1 MVEVETP
8 QEQLTPEE
16 TPQGTESTEEAV
28 VSETTEAKEE
38 KAAPEVSE
46 PKKEVKKPLTL
57 DDLPEDEDG
66 YTEEEYNRFVE
77 LYERTLTDINEGQ
90 IVEGRVLSIT
100 DKDVIV
106 DIGFK
111 SEAAIPIEEFES
123 TPDVKVGDKVEAY
136 LDNIE
141 DPDGQILLSK
151 RKADFVRMWDKVI
164 DIYNQGG
171 IIEGRCTRRIKGGMV
186 VDLMGVDA
194 FLPGSQIDVKPV
206 RDFDSLI
213 GQLYTFKIV
222 KVNKL
227 RRNIVVSR
235 RVLLEESMAEQRSKV
250 LELLEKGQKR
260 KGTVKNI
267 TDFGVF
273 VDLGGVDGL
282 LHINDL
288 SWGRINHP
296 SEVVKLDEEIEVIVL
311 DFNDA
316 KDRISLGLKQLQ
328 PHPWQGIEERYPE
341 GGVIK
346 GKVVSIADYG
356 AFVELERG
364 VEGLIHVSEMS
375 WTRHVVHPSKILN
388 VGENVE
394 VKVLT
399 IDKDKKRISLGLK
412 QLTPDPWAEIR
423 EKYPI
428 GTKIKGRVRNMTNF
442 GVFVEIDEG
451 IDGLIHISDLSWT
464 KKIKHP
470 SEVVKKSDE
479 VEVMVLDINED
490 ERRLSLGYKQLA
502 EDPWPAFEAEYKA
515 GTNVNAKVVRFIEKG
530 LVVELPLGAEGFV
543 PVSQFDEKSMDQV
556 SKNYKEGDEIE
567 LCVIE
572 FDKENKRIVLSQK
585 KLGEMADKAKEAE
598 EKAEV
603 AAYMEQ
609 QDSGAT
615 LADVAGDLAKAT
627 EEPEEKKPAKKKTTK
642 KAKAEEAEAADEK
655 PVADEKPAKK
665 KVEEKEEKKDE
676 EAEPKDAEAE

>member
-16 TPQGTESTEEAV
+16 TPQGTESTEEAKAPEV
-28 VSETTEAKEE
+28 KEAKEE
-38 KAAPEVSE
+38 KATPEVSE
-46 PKKEVKKPLTL
+46 PKKEAKKSMTL

-90 IVEGRVLSIT
+90 IVEGRVLSMT
-100 DKDVIV
+100 EKDVIV

-111 SEAAIPIEEFES
+111 SEAAIPIDEFE
-123 TPDVKVGDKVEAY
+123 TMPDVKIGDKVEAY

-164 DIYNQGG
+164 DVYNQGG

-235 RVLLEESMAEQRSKV
+235 RVLLEESMAEQRGKV
-250 LELLEKGQKR
+250 LEQLEKGQKR

-296 SEVVKLDEEIEVIVL
+296 SEVVKLDEEIEIIVL
-311 DFNDA
+311 DYNDA

-341 GGVIK
+341 GSVIK

-423 EKYPI
+423 EKYPV

-442 GVFVEIDEG
+442 GVFVEVDEG

-479 VEVMVLDINED
+479 VEVVVLDINED

-502 EDPWPAFEAEYKA
+502 EDPWPAFEAEYAA
-515 GTNVNAKVVRFIEKG
+515 GTQVKAKVVRFIEKG

-543 PVSQFDEKSMDQV
+543 PVSQFEEKSMDDV
-556 SKNYKEGDEIE
+556 SKKYKEGEGID

-572 FDKENKRIVLSQK
+572 FDKENKRIVLSHK
-585 KLGEMADKAKEAE
+585 KLGEMAEKAKEAE

-615 LADVAGDLAKAT
+615 LADVAGDLVKPT
-627 EEPEEKKPAKKKTTK
+627 EESAVEKQTAEEEKKPAKKKTTK
-642 KAKAEEAEAADEK
+642 KAKAEEAEAS
-655 PVADEKPAKK
+655 
-665 KVEEKEEKKDE
+665 EEPEVKEEPEAEEKKDE
-676 EAEPKDAEAE
+676 EAKDAE